1 MLVNRGDLLVPCIG
15 EVYVALSEGYV
26 DSYDRFTYIP
36 VVDEN
41 LEFHNSFLR
50 NSVVDKSPIYNSIS
64 LRKCSTSSKQRFNN
78 SLSRMINKND
88 VETVALK
95 HNASHRR
102 SLSDSCDFYE
112 IVCGLLDIKADFTYT
127 DEFGNVVQSLYGF
140 PLFTVKKRNLINILS
155 EYVDSGSLPEV
166 YWICNNK
173 YTKQCLSLY
182 KERCRPSD
190 YQFGKV
196 FYL

>member
-1 MLVNRGDLLVPCIG
+1 MLLVNRGDLLVPCIG
-15 EVYVALSEGYV
+15 EVYVAISEGYV

-36 VVDEN
+36 VIDEN
-41 LEFHNSFLR
+41 LEFH
-50 NSVVDKSPIYNSIS
+50 IYNSIS

-127 DEFGNVVQSLYGF
+127 DEFGNVVQSLYGL

-182 KERCRPSD
+182 KEQCRPSD

>member
-41 LEFHNSFLR
+41 LEFH
-50 NSVVDKSPIYNSIS
+50 IYNSIS

-78 SLSRMINKND
+78 SISRMINKND

-95 HNASHRR
+95 HNAS
-102 SLSDSCDFYE
+102 
-112 IVCGLLDIKADFTYT
+112 
-127 DEFGNVVQSLYGF
+127 
-140 PLFTVKKRNLINILS
+140 
-155 EYVDSGSLPEV
+155 
-166 YWICNNK
+166 
-173 YTKQCLSLY
+173 
-182 KERCRPSD
+182 
-190 YQFGKV
+190 
-196 FYL
+196 